1 MIPYV
6 ENICGCGWSVSQF
19 VLQATICVWEKYLW
33 LCLYLELCL
42 RQIFVFVRRWWRLF
56 GQCVLETTIYV
67 CVSEKCFYVELC
79 LRQLFVCEKL
89 PVCTWGKH
97 LMFVFVFVF
106 KTANFICNF
115 VEAGI
120 CFLRSWWSIWTWDQH
135 LHLYLWDTYLCLYLY
150 FHLWQVFVFVRS

>member
-1 MIPYV
+1 MWLV
-6 ENICGCGWSVSQF
+6 GQSICTSSD
-19 VLQATICVWEKYLW
+19 Y
-33 LCLYLELCL
+33 LCL
-42 RQIFVFVRRWWRLF
+42 RKVLVVVFVLGTVF
-56 GQCVLETTIYV
+56 ETNICV
-67 CVSEKCFYVELC
+67 CEKMMEVVWPMCTWNNYLC
-79 LRQLFVCEKL
+79 LCFRKVFLRGTVFETGICVCEKL

-150 FHLWQVFVFVRS
+150 FHLWQVIVFVRS